1 MKNNVKVIPVL
12 MDTLRKQSI
21 KLKEC
26 LGNIRI
32 ETEIANLQKTE
43 IP

>member
-1 MKNNVKVIPVL
+1 MKNDVKVIPVL
-12 MDTLRKQSI
+12 MDTLVKQ
-21 KLKEC
+21 EC

-43 IP
+43 IL